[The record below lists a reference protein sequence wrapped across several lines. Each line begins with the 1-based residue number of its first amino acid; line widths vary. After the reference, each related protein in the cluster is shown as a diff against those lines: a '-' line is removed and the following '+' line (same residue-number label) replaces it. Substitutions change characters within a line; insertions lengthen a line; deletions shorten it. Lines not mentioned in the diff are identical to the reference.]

1 MLGKSDNEYKRARH
15 SATISSKPG
24 VTKMPGIFAKLLQN
38 QILILSIAV
47 VSGLLLGRLKFKS
60 ISLGTSG
67 VLFTGLAL
75 GLLQLKISYELFNWN
90 LMLFVVAVGL
100 LSAEDIVLV
109 VKKYGSKF
117 VLLGLVVT
125 GVGALCTY
133 GMARL
138 ATGVEPLLV
147 AGTYTGALTSSPGL
161 GAALEATGGNPLVT
175 VGYTIA
181 YPFGVL
187 AVVLFVQLAPAIF
200 RIDVKRERE
209 ELAAIYRD
217 FYGMDAKRDAIP
229 ESVPFSLLSFVAC
242 IVFGVLLGSFSVTVM
257 GSPVSLG
264 STGGG
269 LIAALVLGAIGRLG
283 PLPMRMEKRTLS
295 AIRELSL
302 AYFLAVVGLMAGPQM
317 IDALVEHGLLLVA
330 IGAVSAIA
338 SELAGYFLGRTVWK
352 LNWILLSGAI
362 CGAMTSTPGLG
373 AAIDATGGEECSAG
387 YGATY
392 PMAIVC
398 MVIFTSLLAKALA

>member
-1 MLGKSDNEYKRARH
+1 VK
-15 SATISSKPG
+15 
-24 VTKMPGIFAKLLQN
+24 V
-38 QILILSIAV
+38 
-47 VSGLLLGRLKFKS
+47 
-60 ISLGTSG
+60 
-67 VLFTGLAL
+67 
-75 GLLQLKISYELFNWN
+75 SYEIFNWN

-109 VKKYGSKF
+109 VKKYGMRF
-117 VLLGLVVT
+117 VVLGVVVT

-133 GMARL
+133 LMARM
-138 ATGVEPLLV
+138 AQGVEPLLV

-161 GAALEATGGNPLVT
+161 GAALETTGGNPLVT

-187 AVVLFVQLAPAIF
+187 AVVFFVQLAPAIF

-209 ELAAIYRD
+209 QLAAIYRD
-217 FYGMDAKRDAIP
+217 FYGGDEKRTALP
-229 ESVPFSLLSFVAC
+229 ESVPFSVLSFVTC
-242 IVFGVLLGSFSVTVM
+242 VVFGILLGSVSVPVM
-257 GSPVSLG
+257 GNPVSLG

-269 LIAALVLGAIGRLG
+269 LIAALALGAVGRLG
-283 PLPMRMEKRTLS
+283 PLPMRMDKRTLS

-317 IDALVEHGLLLVA
+317 IDALVKHGILLVG
-330 IGAVSAIA
+330 IGAVSALA
-338 SELAGYFLGRTVWK
+338 SELAGYFLGRKVWK

-373 AAIDATGGEECSAG
+373 AAIEATGGEECSAG

-398 MVIFTSLLAKALA
+398 MVVFTSLLAKALG

>member
-1 MLGKSDNEYKRARH
+1 MLGKPVNEFKRECH
-15 SATISSKPG
+15 SAPISTKPG
-24 VTKMPGIFAKLLQN
+24 VTKMPGIFATLLQN
-38 QILILSIAV
+38 QILLLSIAV
-47 VSGLLLGRLKFKS
+47 ASGLLLGRLKFKS

-75 GLLQLKISYELFNWN
+75 GLLQVKISYEFFNWN

-109 VKKYGSKF
+109 VKKYGVKF
-117 VLLGLVVT
+117 ILLGLAVT
-125 GVGALCTY
+125 GIGALCTY
-133 GMARL
+133 AMARM
-138 ATGVEPLLV
+138 AVGVDPLLV

-161 GAALEATGGNPLVT
+161 GAALEVTGGNPLVT

-187 AVVLFVQLAPAIF
+187 AVVFFVQLAPAIF
-200 RIDVKRERE
+200 RIDIKKERE

-217 FYGMDAKRDAIP
+217 FHGADKKS
-229 ESVPFSLLSFVAC
+229 ETVPGSLPFALLSFVVC
-242 IVFGVLLGSFSVTVM
+242 IVAGVLIGSLSINVM
-257 GSPVSLG
+257 GNPVSLG

-269 LIAALVLGAIGRLG
+269 LIAALALGAAGRLG
-283 PLPMRMEKRTLS
+283 PLSMRMERKTLS

-317 IDALVEHGLLLVA
+317 VDALIHHGLLLVA
-330 IGAVSAIA
+330 IGAFSALA
-338 SELAGYFLGRTVWK
+338 AELAGYFLGRTVWK
-352 LNWILLSGAI
+352 LNWILLAGAI

-373 AAIDATGGEECSAG
+373 AAIEATGGEECSAG

-398 MVIFTSLLAKALA
+398 MVIFTSLLAKALG

>member
-1 MLGKSDNEYKRARH
+1 VDF
-15 SATISSKPG
+15 I
-24 VTKMPGIFAKLLQN
+24 AKLLQN
-38 QILILSIAV
+38 QILLLSFAV
-47 VSGLLLGRLKFKS
+47 ATGLLLGKARFRNL
-60 ISLGTSG
+60 SLGTSG
-67 VLFTGLAL
+67 ALFTGLAL
-75 GLLQLKISYELFNWN
+75 GMLNVKVSYELFNWN

-109 VKKYGSKF
+109 VKKYGMKF
-117 VLLGLVVT
+117 VVLGVIVT

-133 GMARL
+133 AMAHL
-138 ATGVEPLLV
+138 ASGVEPLLV

-175 VGYTIA
+175 VGYTLA

-200 RIDVKRERE
+200 GIDVNRERQ
-209 ELAAIYRD
+209 ELASIYRD
-217 FYGMDAKRDAIP
+217 FYRSGEKDRP
-229 ESVPFSLLSFVAC
+229 VQESIPFSVLSFVIC
-242 IVFGVLLGSFSVTVM
+242 IVLGILLGSVTVPVL

-269 LIAALVLGAIGRLG
+269 LIAALALGAFGRLG
-283 PLPMRMEKRTLS
+283 PLPMRMEKKTLT

-317 IDALVEHGLLLVA
+317 TDALMEHGLLLVG
-330 IGAVSAIA
+330 IGAVSALA
-338 SELAGYFLGRTVWK
+338 AELAGYILGRAVWR
-352 LNWILLSGAI
+352 LNWILLAGAI

-373 AAIDATGGEECSAG
+373 AAIEATGGEECSAG

-398 MVIFTSLLAKALA
+398 MVVFTSLLAKALG

>member
-1 MLGKSDNEYKRARH
+1 MDFL
-15 SATISSKPG
+15 
-24 VTKMPGIFAKLLQN
+24 VKLLNN
-38 QILILSIAV
+38 QLLVLSFAV
-47 VSGLLLGRLKFKS
+47 ASGLLLGRVRFRNL
-60 ISLGTSG
+60 SLGTSG
-67 VLFTGLAL
+67 ALFTGLVL
-75 GLLQLKISYELFNWN
+75 GLLKVKISYELFNWN

-109 VKKYGSKF
+109 VKKYGMKF
-117 VLLGLVVT
+117 VVLGVIVT

-133 GMARL
+133 AMAHL
-138 ATGVEPLLV
+138 ASGVEPLLV

-161 GAALEATGGNPLVT
+161 GAALETTGGNPLVT
-175 VGYTIA
+175 VGYTLA

-200 RIDVKRERE
+200 RIDVKKERE
-209 ELAAIYRD
+209 ELASIYRD
-217 FYGMDAKRDAIP
+217 FYRSGEKDRSVQ
-229 ESVPFSLLSFVAC
+229 ESIPFSVLSFVVC
-242 IVFGVLLGSFSVTVM
+242 IVLGILLGSVTVPVL

-269 LIAALVLGAIGRLG
+269 LIAALALGAFGRLG
-283 PLPMRMEKRTLS
+283 PLPMRMEKKTLT

-317 IDALVEHGLLLVA
+317 TDALMEHGFLLVG
-330 IGAVSAIA
+330 IGAVSALA
-338 SELAGYFLGRTVWK
+338 AELAGYLLGRTVWK
-352 LNWILLSGAI
+352 LNWILLAGAI

-373 AAIDATGGEECSAG
+373 AAIEATGGEECSAG

-398 MVIFTSLLAKALA
+398 MVVFTTLLAKVLG

>member
-1 MLGKSDNEYKRARH
+1 MDF
-15 SATISSKPG
+15 I
-24 VTKMPGIFAKLLQN
+24 AKLLQN
-38 QILILSIAV
+38 QILLLSLAV
-47 VSGLLLGRLKFKS
+47 ATGLLLGKARFRNL
-60 ISLGTSG
+60 SLGTSG
-67 VLFTGLAL
+67 ALFTGLAL
-75 GLLQLKISYELFNWN
+75 GMLNVKVSYELFNWN

-109 VKKYGSKF
+109 VKKYGMKF
-117 VLLGLVVT
+117 VVLALVVT

-187 AVVLFVQLAPAIF
+187 AVVFFVQLAPAIF

-217 FYGMDAKRDAIP
+217 FYGDIEKDRAVP
-229 ESVPFSLLSFVAC
+229 ESIPFSVLSFVTC
-242 IVFGVLLGSFSVTVM
+242 IVFGILLGSVTVPVM
-257 GSPVSLG
+257 GNPVSLG

-269 LIAALVLGAIGRLG
+269 LIAALALGAAGRLG

-317 IDALVEHGLLLVA
+317 IDALARHGLLLVGV
-330 IGAVSAIA
+330 GAVSALA
-338 SELAGYFLGRTVWK
+338 AELSGYFLGRTVWK
-352 LNWILLSGAI
+352 LNWVLLAGAI

-373 AAIDATGGEECSAG
+373 AAIEATGGEECSAG

-398 MVIFTSLLAKALA
+398 MVVFTTLLAKALG

>member
-1 MLGKSDNEYKRARH
+1 VDFL
-15 SATISSKPG
+15 
-24 VTKMPGIFAKLLQN
+24 VKLLNN
-38 QILILSIAV
+38 QLLVLSFAV
-47 VSGLLLGRLKFKS
+47 ASGLLLGKVRFRNL
-60 ISLGTSG
+60 SLGTSG
-67 VLFTGLAL
+67 ALFTGLVL
-75 GLLQLKISYELFNWN
+75 GLLKVKISYELFNWN

-109 VKKYGSKF
+109 VKKYGMKF
-117 VLLGLVVT
+117 VVLGVIVT

-133 GMARL
+133 AMAHL
-138 ATGVEPLLV
+138 ASGVEPLLV

-161 GAALEATGGNPLVT
+161 GAALETTGGNPLVT
-175 VGYTIA
+175 VGYTLA

-200 RIDVKRERE
+200 GIDVKRERQ
-209 ELAAIYRD
+209 ELASIYRD
-217 FYGMDAKRDAIP
+217 FYRSGEKDRSVQ
-229 ESVPFSLLSFVAC
+229 ESIPFSVLSFVVC
-242 IVFGVLLGSFSVTVM
+242 IVLGILLGSVTVPVL

-269 LIAALVLGAIGRLG
+269 LIAALALGAFGRLG
-283 PLPMRMEKRTLS
+283 PLPMRMEKKTLT

-317 IDALVEHGLLLVA
+317 TDALMEHGFLLVG
-330 IGAVSAIA
+330 IGAVSALA
-338 SELAGYFLGRTVWK
+338 AEVAGYLLGRTVWK
-352 LNWILLSGAI
+352 LNWILLAGAI

-373 AAIDATGGEECSAG
+373 AAIEATGGEECSAG

-398 MVIFTSLLAKALA
+398 MVVFTTLLAKALG

>member
-1 MLGKSDNEYKRARH
+1 
-15 SATISSKPG
+15 
-24 VTKMPGIFAKLLQN
+24 MPEIFAKLLQN
-38 QILILSIAV
+38 QILLLSVAV
-47 VSGLLLGRLKFKS
+47 ASGLLLGRLKFKS

-75 GLLQLKISYELFNWN
+75 GLFKVKISYELFNWN

-117 VLLGLVVT
+117 VILGLAVT
-125 GVGALCTY
+125 GTGALCTY
-133 GMARL
+133 AMARL
-138 ATGVEPLLV
+138 ASGVEPLLV

-187 AVVLFVQLAPAIF
+187 AVVFFVQLAPAIF
-200 RIDVKRERE
+200 RIDVKKERE

-217 FYGMDAKRDAIP
+217 FYRTDRKSETVPG
-229 ESVPFSLLSFVAC
+229 SVPFSLLSFVVC
-242 IVFGVLLGSFSVTVM
+242 IVFGVLLGSLSINVM
-257 GSPVSLG
+257 GNPVSLG

-269 LIAALVLGAIGRLG
+269 LIAALALGAAGRIG
-283 PLPMRMEKRTLS
+283 PLNMKMERKTLS

-317 IDALVEHGLLLVA
+317 ADALLRQGLLLVS
-330 IGAVSAIA
+330 IGALSALA
-338 SELAGYFLGRTVWK
+338 AELAGYFLGRTIWK
-352 LNWILLSGAI
+352 LNWILLAGAI

-373 AAIDATGGEECSAG
+373 AAIEATGGEECSAG

-398 MVIFTSLLAKALA
+398 MVIFTSLLAKALG

>member
-1 MLGKSDNEYKRARH
+1 
-15 SATISSKPG
+15 
-24 VTKMPGIFAKLLQN
+24 MPEILAKLLQN
-38 QILILSIAV
+38 QILLLSVAV
-47 VSGLLLGRLKFKS
+47 ASGLLLGQLKFRT

-75 GLLQLKISYELFNWN
+75 GMLNIRVSHEIFNWN

-109 VKKYGSKF
+109 VKKYGMRF
-117 VLLGLVVT
+117 VVLGFVVT
-125 GVGALCTY
+125 AVGAGMTY
-133 GMARL
+133 LLARL
-138 ATGVEPLLV
+138 SVGVDPLLV

-200 RIDVKRERE
+200 RIDIGKERA
-209 ELAAIYRD
+209 ELASIYRD
-217 FYGMDAKRDAIP
+217 FYGRDETGEAPP
-229 ESVPFSLLSFVAC
+229 ESIPFSLLSFVVC
-242 IVFGVLLGSFSVTVM
+242 VIFGILLGSLSINVM

-269 LIAALVLGAIGRLG
+269 LIVALAFGAMGRLG
-283 PLPMRMEKRTLS
+283 PLPMRMDKRTLS
-295 AIRELSL
+295 AIRGLSL

-317 IDALVEHGLLLVA
+317 IDALVRHGILLA
-330 IGAVSAIA
+330 GIGILSALA
-338 SELAGYFLGRTVWK
+338 AELAGYILGRVVWK
-352 LNWILLSGAI
+352 LNWVLLAGAI

-373 AAIDATGGEECSAG
+373 AAIEATGGEECSAG

-398 MVIFTSLLAKALA
+398 MVIFTSILAKALA